1 MKKFKI
7 FIVDDDLFCLNIYE
21 QFMRTIGCNDIACF
35 ENGKDCIAHLDEKP
49 NVIFL
54 DHGMD
59 GMSGLE
65 TLQEVKRINHHIY
78 VIMLT
83 GQDHAEI
90 SREAIKFGAFDY
102 LVKGQQE
109 LEKIE
114 ASLKRI
120 ADIQV
125 MLQRK

>member
-21 QFMRTIGCNDIACF
+21 QFMRTLGCDDINCF
-35 ENGKDCIAHLDEKP
+35 ENGMDCIARLNEKP

-54 DHGMD
+54 DHGME

-65 TLQEVKRINHHIY
+65 TLQEVKRMNHHIY

-90 SREAIKFGAFDY
+90 SREAIKLGAFDY

>member
-21 QFMRTIGCNDIACF
+21 QFMRTIGCNDITCF
-35 ENGKDCIAHLDEKP
+35 ENGMDCIAHLDVKP
-49 NVIFL
+49 DVIFL

-59 GMSGLE
+59 GLSGLE
-65 TLQEVKRINHHIY
+65 TLQEIKRINHHIY

-90 SREAIKFGAFDY
+90 SREAIKLGAFDY

-114 ASLKRI
+114 AALKRI

>member
-35 ENGKDCIAHLDEKP
+35 ENGMDCIAHLGEKP

-54 DHGMD
+54 DHGME

-90 SREAIKFGAFDY
+90 SREAIKLGAFDY

-109 LEKIE
+109 LDKIE